1 MERLAGEEEN
11 IYNNYWNSSQIYP
24 IVDMFII
31 VTFPFSGAPY
41 CRLST
46 FPFIKILNVL

>member
-31 VTFPFSGAPY
+31 VTNA
-41 CRLST
+41 LSVEHRAVDCPL
-46 FPFIKILNVL
+46 FHSLKF